1 MAEPMLLTI
10 IVPPV
15 VEPGVVPLAGVSKD
29 VITSPALT
37 FVPVP
42 SAFVFHVT
50 APVVGSTIL
59 YTLVP
64 SALV

>member
-1 MAEPMLLTI
+1 ML
-10 IVPPV
+10 PPV
-15 VEPGVVPLAGVSKD
+15 VEPGVVPLAGLSKD

-37 FVPVP
+37 TVPVP
-42 SAFVFHVT
+42 SGLVFHVT